1 MAAVDFAIA
10 REPAAGGIRDVLVPQ
25 DETDAAIHALVYAD
39 MLCSAYGA
47 HLTGLMFGL
56 VPFYP
61 MSLAAAKVPEAWI
74 HAQRQA
80 SEEAEQSEKRLRA
93 VYGKLTARNELRRV
107 DAFEQEVGHIC
118 ARHARSADIT
128 VLGWSP
134 GGGADIER
142 AFFESCLFESGR
154 PVLVVPAG
162 YSFRSIPQRAVVAWN
177 SSREATRALR
187 EAMPLLRQTRLTR
200 FVTVD
205 AEDSA
210 FSDAEDPG
218 SSIARYMGRHEI
230 PIETRRAHS
239 RGRDVATVLA
249 EEADQFGASILVLG
263 GYGHVRATEWIYGG
277 TTRASLALARMP
289 MFFAN

>member
-1 MAAVDFAIA
+1 MTAVESTIA
-10 REPAAGGIRDVLVPQ
+10 KAPAAAGLRDILVLQ
-25 DETDAAIHALVYAD
+25 DETAAALHALIYAD
-39 MLCSAYGA
+39 MLCAAFGAY
-47 HLTGLMFGL
+47 LTGLMFGL

-61 MSLAAAKVPEAWI
+61 MSPATANVPEAWI

-80 SEEAEQSEKRLRA
+80 SEEAEQSEARLKA
-93 VYGKLTARNELRRV
+93 IYAKLSAHNELRRV

-118 ARHARSADIT
+118 ARYARCADVTI
-128 VLGWSP
+128 LGWSP
-134 GGGADIER
+134 EGGSDIER

-162 YSFRSIPQRAVVAWN
+162 YAFRAIPQRALVAWN
-177 SSREATRALR
+177 GSREATRALR
-187 EAMPLLRQTRLTR
+187 EALPLLRQARLTR

-205 AEDSA
+205 ADDS
-210 FSDAEDPG
+210 FSDAADP
-218 SSIARYMGRHEI
+218 SANIARHMSRHDI
-230 PIETRRAHS
+230 PIEIKRALS

-277 TTRASLALARMP
+277 TTRLSLAQARIP
-289 MFFAN
+289 MLFAN

>member
-1 MAAVDFAIA
+1 MAAVQLAIDK
-10 REPAAGGIRDVLVPQ
+10 ELAAGGFRDVLVAQ
-25 DETDAAIHALVYAD
+25 DETDAGIHALVYAD
-39 MLCSAYGA
+39 MLCSAFGA

-61 MSLAAAKVPEAWI
+61 MSLATAKVPEAWI

-80 SEEAEQSEKRLRA
+80 SEEAEQSEKRLKA
-93 VYGKLTARNELRRV
+93 IYGKLTARNELRRV

-118 ARHARSADIT
+118 ARHARCADVT
-128 VLGWSP
+128 VLGWSSD
-134 GGGADIER
+134 GGADIER
-142 AFFESCLFESGR
+142 AFFESCLFDSGR

-162 YSFRSIPQRAVVAWN
+162 YSFRAIPQRALVAWN
-177 SSREATRALR
+177 GSREATRAVR
-187 EAMPLLRQTRLTR
+187 EALPLLRQTRLTR

-210 FSDAEDPG
+210 FSDAVDPTA
-218 SSIARYMGRHEI
+218 SIARYMERHDI
-230 PIETRRAHS
+230 RIETKRAHS
-239 RGRDVATVLA
+239 RGRDVATVLT
-249 EEADQFGASILVLG
+249 EEADHFGASILVLG
-263 GYGHVRATEWIYGG
+263 GYGHMRATEWIYGG

>member
-1 MAAVDFAIA
+1 MAAVDLGIA
-10 REPAAGGIRDVLVPQ
+10 RESAARGFRDVLVPQ
-25 DETDAAIHALVYAD
+25 EETDAGIHALVYAD

-61 MSLAAAKVPEAWI
+61 MSLATGKVPEAWI

-80 SEEAEQSEKRLRA
+80 SEEAAQSEKRLKA
-93 VYGKLTARNELRRV
+93 IYDKLAARNELRRV
-107 DAFEQEVGHIC
+107 DAFEQEVGRIC
-118 ARHARSADIT
+118 ARHARCADVT
-128 VLGWSP
+128 VVGWSP
-134 GGGADIER
+134 DGGADTER
-142 AFFESCLFESGR
+142 AFFESCLFDSGR

-162 YSFRSIPQRAVVAWN
+162 YSFRAIPQRALVAWN
-177 SSREATRALR
+177 GSREATRALR
-187 EAMPLLRQTRLTR
+187 EALPLLRQTRLTR
-200 FVTVD
+200 FVSVD

-210 FSDAEDPG
+210 FGDAMDP
-218 SSIARYMGRHEI
+218 SASIARHMGRHEI
-230 PIETRRAHS
+230 AIETKRAHS

-263 GYGHVRATEWIYGG
+263 GYGHVRANEWIYGG
-277 TTRASLALARMP
+277 TTRAALALARMP

>member
-1 MAAVDFAIA
+1 MAAVDLAITKVC
-10 REPAAGGIRDVLVPQ
+10 AAGGFRDVLVPQ

-39 MLCSAYGA
+39 MLCSAFGA

-61 MSLAAAKVPEAWI
+61 MSLATAKVPEAWI

-80 SEEAEQSEKRLRA
+80 SEEAEQSERRLKA
-93 VYGKLTARNELRRV
+93 IYSKLSSRNELRRV
-107 DAFEQEVGHIC
+107 DAFEQEVGDIC

-128 VLGWSP
+128 VLGWSSD
-134 GGGADIER
+134 GGGDIER
-142 AFFESCLFESGR
+142 AFFESCLFDSGR

-162 YSFRSIPQRAVVAWN
+162 YSFRSIPQRALVAWN
-177 SSREATRALR
+177 GSREATRALR
-187 EAMPLLRQTRLTR
+187 EALPLLRQARLTR

-210 FSDAEDPG
+210 FSDAVDPCA
-218 SSIARYMGRHEI
+218 SIARYMGRHEI
-230 PIETRRAHS
+230 PIETKRAHS

-263 GYGHVRATEWIYGG
+263 GYGHMRATEWIYGG
-277 TTRASLALARMP
+277 TTRAALALARMP

>member
-1 MAAVDFAIA
+1 MAAVELGIA
-10 REPAAGGIRDVLVPQ
+10 REPAAGGFRDVLVPQ
-25 DETDAAIHALVYAD
+25 DETDAGIHALVYAD

-61 MSLAAAKVPEAWI
+61 MSLATAKVPEAWI

-80 SEEAEQSEKRLRA
+80 SEEAEQSEKRLKA
-93 VYGKLTARNELRRV
+93 IYGKLAARNELRRV
-107 DAFEQEVGHIC
+107 DAFEQEVGRIC
-118 ARHARSADIT
+118 ARHARCADLT
-128 VLGWSP
+128 VVGWSP
-134 GGGADIER
+134 DGGADIER
-142 AFFESCLFESGR
+142 AFFESCLFDSGR

-162 YSFRSIPQRAVVAWN
+162 YSFRSIPQRALVAWN
-177 SSREATRALR
+177 GSREATRALR
-187 EAMPLLRQTRLTR
+187 EALPLLRQTRLTR
-200 FVTVD
+200 FVTID

-210 FSDAEDPG
+210 FSDALDP
-218 SSIARYMGRHEI
+218 SASIARHMGRHEI
-230 PIETRRAHS
+230 PIETKRAHS

-249 EEADQFGASILVLG
+249 EEADQFGASVLVLG